1 MKNQDKISTKA
12 FSDILYK
19 KLLNCDVINAKQ
31 ANLLILWLL
40 KYFQIYQSYYLKK
53 TSTSI
58 IERVGHYSRNNS
70 TFILSHSFSSLIN
83 YEDKNSNL
91 NINGKIHQLFYEIK
105 SYLYNLFI
113 INRILFSFRSD
124 RILLFCSEKISQ
136 RKISSYIFNNKLF
149 SMEFSKC
156 IPVKQYFIK
165 KRYTSAKNND
175 LSEVIYDLC
184 NKSLSDSKS
193 NTANSEYDYLIDP
206 LIIQKALNHIQ
217 EYLPSDLLYMKRSFL
232 KFYINLF
239 PSRSITIVDD
249 YVRVLRNDVIRSIFE
264 LFDSNLIGMQHG
276 AQYGEISSFLLT
288 TEIHN
293 PAYYNRF
300 MGWGFGLGNFNF
312 RKKKSEQNKVK
323 INNNSCILFPV
334 SIDSRLIQAIN
345 LEEEDHEVIDFNKS
359 QILSVLKQ
367 MELKYWVKYHPKS
380 ECKDLSNIPISDR
393 CNGGHKPGL
402 DPTTIK
408 LVIFDSPGQS
418 IMYHCLDDNI
428 PFIYCFNPKNFTLT
442 RNGIE
447 FYSKL
452 DDKGQFVNT
461 EFDFTEKLKIL
472 IKAKLSG
479 GL

>member
-1 MKNQDKISTKA
+1 MKNQDKISTKD
-12 FSDILYK
+12 FSEHLYN
-19 KLLNCDVINAKQ
+19 KLLCCDELSEKQ
-31 ANLLILWLL
+31 AKLLILWVL
-40 KYFQIYQSYYLKK
+40 KYLQIYQSFCLKK
-53 TSTSI
+53 TPCHI
-58 IERVGHYSRNNS
+58 IKRIGYYSRNNS
-70 TFILSHSFSSLIN
+70 SFILSHSFSSLIN
-83 YEDKNSNL
+83 YEDKNSVL
-91 NINGKIHQLFYEIK
+91 DIKEKLFQLFYKIK
-105 SYLYNLFI
+105 SSLYNFFI
-113 INRILFSFRSD
+113 INKILFSFKSD
-124 RILLFCSEKISQ
+124 KILLFCSEKIS
-136 RKISSYIFNNKLF
+136 RKKITSYVNKNKFFNIK
-149 SMEFSKC
+149 FSKC
-156 IPVKQYFIK
+156 LPVKQYCTQNRRISFM
-165 KRYTSAKNND
+165 RND
-175 LSEVIYDLC
+175 LRKVITELC
-184 NKSLSDSKS
+184 SGSINVCNS
-193 NTANSEYDYLIDP
+193 NHSNSEYDYLINP
-206 LIIQKALNHIQ
+206 LILSKSLNHIQ

-249 YVRVLRNDVIRSIFE
+249 YVRVLRNDVIRNIFE

-323 INNNSCILFPV
+323 TNNNSCILFPV

-345 LEEEDHEVIDFNKS
+345 LEEEDHKNIDFNKS

-367 MELKYWVKYHPKS
+367 IDFKYWVKYHPKS

-393 CNGGHKPGL
+393 CNSGHKPGL

-418 IMYHCLDDNI
+418 IMYHCLDENI

-452 DDKGQFVNT
+452 DDIGQFVNT
-461 EFDFTEKLKIL
+461 EFDFAEKLKIL
-472 IKAKLSG
+472 IKAKLSS